1 MGEQFRVEPP
11 ELRGYSE
18 LLTRNAQHFTTIK
31 DHAISKGG
39 DTSGFTGLLSLLQP
53 IVTGV
58 ASLYG
63 ETLDFANQMMVKE
76 AEGLAKA
83 ADVYERNEE
92 MVMGILDQV
101 LAQLHAVAEAPS
113 VGGGGR

>member
-11 ELRGYSE
+11 ELRGYGE
-18 LLTRNAQHFTTIK
+18 LLTRNAQHFMTIK
-31 DHAISKGG
+31 EHAVAKGG

-53 IVTGV
+53 VVTGV

-76 AEGLAKA
+76 AEALNKT
-83 ADVYERNEE
+83 ADLYEQGEE
-92 MVMGILDQV
+92 LVLTLLDQV
-101 LAQLHAVAEAPS
+101 LSQLHAVAEAPS
-113 VGGGGR
+113 LGGGGR

>member
-11 ELRGYSE
+11 ELRGYGE
-18 LLTRNAQHFTTIK
+18 LLTRNAQHFMTIK

-76 AEGLAKA
+76 AEALNKA
-83 ADVYERNEE
+83 ADMYEKNEE
-92 MVMGILDQV
+92 MVMSALDRV
-101 LAQLHAVAEAPS
+101 LAQLHSVAEAPS
-113 VGGGGR
+113 LGGGGR

>member
-1 MGEQFRVEPP
+1 MGEGFHVEPA

-18 LLTRNAQHFTTIK
+18 LLTRNAQHFMTIK
-31 DHAISKGG
+31 EHAVTKGG

-58 ASLYG
+58 ANLYG
-63 ETLDFANQMMVKE
+63 ETLDFANQMMTKE

-83 ADVYERNEE
+83 ADMYQKGEE
-92 MVMGILDQV
+92 MAMSILDQV
-101 LAQLHAVAEAPS
+101 LAELANAAEAPIL
-113 VGGGGR
+113 GGGK

>member
-11 ELRGYSE
+11 ELRGYAE

-31 DHAISKGG
+31 EHAISKGG

-76 AEGLAKA
+76 AESLTQA

-92 MVMGILDQV
+92 MVMGVVDRL
-101 LAQLHAVAEAPS
+101 LSQLHSVAEAPS
-113 VGGGGR
+113 LGGGGR

>member
-1 MGEQFRVEPP
+1 MGEQFSVEPP

-18 LLTRNAQHFTTIK
+18 LLTRNAQHFMTIK
-31 DHAISKGG
+31 DHAIAKGG

-58 ASLYG
+58 ANLYG

-76 AEGLAKA
+76 AEGLNKA
-83 ADVYERNEE
+83 ADMYDKGEE
-92 MVMGILDQV
+92 MVMGLLDKV
-101 LAQLHAVAEAPS
+101 LAELHGVAEAPS
-113 VGGGGR
+113 LGGGGR

>member
-1 MGEQFRVEPP
+1 MGEQFTVEPP

-18 LLTRNAQHFTTIK
+18 LLTRNAQHFMTIK
-31 DHAISKGG
+31 EHAVTKGG

-76 AEGLAKA
+76 AESLNQA
-83 ADVYERNEE
+83 ADMYEKGEQQ
-92 MVMGILDQV
+92 VMTLIDKV
-101 LAQLHAVAEAPS
+101 LAQLHTVAEAPS
-113 VGGGGR
+113 LGGGR

>member
-11 ELRGYSE
+11 ELRGYAG
-18 LLTRNAQHFTTIK
+18 LLTRNAQHFATIK
-31 DHAISKGG
+31 EHAISKGG

-76 AEGLAKA
+76 AESLTKA
-83 ADVYERNEE
+83 ADMYEKNEE
-92 MVMGILDQV
+92 MVMGLVDR
-101 LAQLHAVAEAPS
+101 LLSQLHSVAEAPS
-113 VGGGGR
+113 LGGGGR

>member
-1 MGEQFRVEPP
+1 MGEQFKVEPP

-18 LLTRNAQHFTTIK
+18 LLTRNAQHFLTIK
-31 DHAISKGG
+31 EHAISKGG

-63 ETLDFANQMMVKE
+63 ETLDFANEMMTKE
-76 AEGLAKA
+76 ADGLNKA
-83 ADVYERNEE
+83 ADMYEKSEE
-92 MVMGILDQV
+92 MAMSLLDRV
-101 LAQLHAVAEAPS
+101 LAQLHTVAEAPS
-113 VGGGGR
+113 LGGGR

>member
-11 ELRGYSE
+11 ELRGYGE
-18 LLTRNAQHFTTIK
+18 LLTRNAQHFMTIK

-76 AEGLAKA
+76 AEAMNKA
-83 ADVYERNEE
+83 AYTYEKGDE
-92 MVMGILDQV
+92 MVMSNLDRV
-101 LAQLHAVAEAPS
+101 LSQLHAVAEAPS
-113 VGGGGR
+113 LGGGGR

>member
-1 MGEQFRVEPP
+1 MGEQFKVEPP
-11 ELRGYSE
+11 ELRGYGE
-18 LLTRNAQHFTTIK
+18 LLARNAQHFMTIK
-31 DHAISKGG
+31 EHAVTKGG

-76 AEGLAKA
+76 AESLNQA
-83 ADVYERNEE
+83 ADMYEKGEQQ
-92 MVMGILDQV
+92 VMTLIDKV
-101 LAQLHAVAEAPS
+101 LAELHTVAEAPS
-113 VGGGGR
+113 LGGGR